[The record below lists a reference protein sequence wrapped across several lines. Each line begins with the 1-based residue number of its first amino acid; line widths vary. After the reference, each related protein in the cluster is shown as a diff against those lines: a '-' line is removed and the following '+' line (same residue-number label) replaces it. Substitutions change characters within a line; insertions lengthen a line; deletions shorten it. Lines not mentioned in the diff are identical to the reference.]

1 MKYAF
6 YPGCVA
12 QGGAPE
18 LYQSMRAVGERLG
31 FELEELTE
39 AACTGAGVISE
50 RDPLAADVVNTRTF
64 AMAERLGLPILTI
77 CSTCTGVMS
86 QVNRRVT
93 QDSAYLARVNEFL
106 AEENLSYRGTTQIK
120 HLLWILVEDLGLD
133 RLKEMVV
140 RPLTGLRLAPFYGCY
155 IVRPSAA
162 VDPLRQGRMG
172 YLEQVIRVLGAE
184 PAEEYH
190 GKDKCCGFPLLET
203 NRTSSLA
210 LTGKR
215 LDEARAVG
223 ADALVTPCP
232 LCHLNLDGQQPE
244 TPRAATERPLPVLH
258 LPQAVGLALGI
269 APERLGLQKHIVDT
283 RQLVGKLA
291 VAG

>member
-12 QGGAPE
+12 KGGAPE
-18 LYQSMRAVGERLG
+18 LYQSMVAVGEKLG
-31 FELEELTE
+31 FELEELTG

-50 RDPLAADVVNTRTF
+50 RDPLAGDVVNTRTF
-64 AMAERLGLPILTI
+64 AMAERLGHPIMTI

-86 QVNRRVT
+86 QVNHRV
-93 QDSAYLARVNEFL
+93 QGDDAYLARVNEFL
-106 AEENLSYRGTTQIK
+106 TEEGLTYRGTTEIK
-120 HLLWILVEDLGLD
+120 HLLWILVEDFGLD
-133 RLKEMVV
+133 RLSQMVV
-140 RPLTGLRLAPFYGCY
+140 RPLRGLRLAPFYGCY
-155 IVRPSAA
+155 IVRPSSA
-162 VDPLRQGRMG
+162 VDPLRQGRLG
-172 YLEQVIRVLGAE
+172 YLEQVISTLGAE
-184 PAEEYH
+184 PVEEYV

-215 LDEARAVG
+215 IAEARDAN

-244 TPRAATERPLPVLH
+244 TPQAGTQESLPILH
-258 LPQAVGLALGI
+258 LPQIIGLAIGI
-269 APERLGLQKHIVDT
+269 EPERLGLQRHIIDT
-283 RQLVGKLA
+283 HHLLGKLA